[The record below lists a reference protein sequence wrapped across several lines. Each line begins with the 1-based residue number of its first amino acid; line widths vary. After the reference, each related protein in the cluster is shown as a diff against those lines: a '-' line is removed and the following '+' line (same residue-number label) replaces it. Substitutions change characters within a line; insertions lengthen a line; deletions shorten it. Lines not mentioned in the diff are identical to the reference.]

1 MEEKTIT
8 LKELEAYICI
18 AAFYVSKEQHLNDVE
33 RGALARL
40 AKDFYT
46 HIYDHVTGKNPFDQ
60 ERIDYF
66 LKVKERIEFI
76 EKILRGGTAM
86 KTVKVTTDNVV
97 SIIDVDFDDYKD
109 IQRAIGG
116 GYFETVHTT
125 RMQAVFEDESLI
137 MIVDESGRLKNL
149 PENMLGSVLYG
160 TARHGNPIVGDIIF
174 AKISGEDIVGPDDP
188 EGLVQ
193 TMFRYFVG
201 LKEVD

>member
-1 MEEKTIT
+1 
-8 LKELEAYICI
+8 
-18 AAFYVSKEQHLNDVE
+18 
-33 RGALARL
+33 
-40 AKDFYT
+40 
-46 HIYDHVTGKNPFDQ
+46 
-60 ERIDYF
+60 
-66 LKVKERIEFI
+66 
-76 EKILRGGTAM
+76 M

-116 GYFETVHTT
+116 GHFETVHTT
-125 RMQAVFEDESLI
+125 RMQAVFEDENLI

-160 TARHGNPIVGDIIF
+160 MARRGNPIVGDIIF
-174 AKISGEDIVGPDDP
+174 AKISGENIVGPDDP
-188 EGLVQ
+188 EGLAL

>member
-60 ERIDYF
+60 ELIDYF

-76 EKILRGGTAM
+76 EKILRGGYCDENS
-86 KTVKVTTDNVV
+86 KG
-97 SIIDVDFDDYKD
+97 DD
-109 IQRAIGG
+109 
-116 GYFETVHTT
+116 
-125 RMQAVFEDESLI
+125 
-137 MIVDESGRLKNL
+137 
-149 PENMLGSVLYG
+149 
-160 TARHGNPIVGDIIF
+160 
-174 AKISGEDIVGPDDP
+174 
-188 EGLVQ
+188 
-193 TMFRYFVG
+193 
-201 LKEVD
+201 